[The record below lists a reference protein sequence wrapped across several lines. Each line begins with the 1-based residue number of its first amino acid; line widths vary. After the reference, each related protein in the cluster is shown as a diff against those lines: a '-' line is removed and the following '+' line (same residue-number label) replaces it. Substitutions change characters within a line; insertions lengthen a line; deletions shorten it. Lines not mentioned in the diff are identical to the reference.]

1 MTSKERFTR
10 MFEHREAD
18 RIPIIDSPW
27 AGTIARWK
35 REGMP
40 GDADW
45 RDYFDV
51 DKSELIYVD
60 TSPRF
65 EQKVLEETDRYRI
78 ITSPWGVTMK
88 EFKEEDSTPEFLDF
102 KVVTPE
108 EWEKAKARMTLD
120 RDRIDW
126 KRLETEYPRWVAEG
140 RWIEGYMWFG
150 FDVTHSWMV
159 GTETLL
165 IAMLEQPEWVVDM
178 FNTYLDRCIALMDM
192 VWDAGYRMDGI
203 FWPDDMGY
211 KGTPFFSNA
220 TYRELLQPVQRR
232 AVEWAHKKGIKA
244 HLHSCGDNLGLLL
257 GGKGLIPDL
266 QRLHRLFVL
275 QSDHSREIEDV
286 HHQLLAAGQFKFR
299 GQSDAVIGA
308 VAPATFDP
316 ENIRSRLKRNPFFRG
331 RGNIIVIIVPI
342 GIADFSSPPLASLR
356 TVQGNRQFASAVNKQ
371 FFVLIGA
378 LVRVAGR
385 PQGDVVISGDG
396 HIQVQFEG
404 TVAFPNIGRTVKTRE
419 VPRRSVQV
427 GSSIYLGAGH
437 IVPQGTFF
445 GPGRIGGRF
454 RRRHHARNGNGHH
467 GRRNSGCCRKGHK
480 FPFHFQASLK
490 ISSDCKVK

>member
-40 GDADW
+40 EDADW
-45 RDYFDV
+45 RDYFNV

-88 EFKEEDSTPEFLDF
+88 EFKGEDSTPEFLDF

-244 HLHSCGDNLGLLL
+244 HLHSCGDIMPLLPDIIDTGIDAL
-257 GGKGLIPDL
+257 NPIEIKAGMDVEKIKREYGDRLVLHGGINAVLWDQPEAIIAEID
-266 QRLHRLFVL
+266 RLVPMLKENGGYIFS
-275 QSDHSREIEDV
+275 SDHSIPNAVSLDN
-286 HHQLLAAGQFKFR
+286 FR
-299 GQSDAVIGA
+299 LIVNE
-308 VAPATFDP
+308 V
-316 ENIRSRLKRNPFFRG
+316 KR
-331 RGNIIVIIVPI
+331 V
-342 GIADFSSPPLASLR
+342 
-356 TVQGNRQFASAVNKQ
+356 
-371 FFVLIGA
+371 
-378 LVRVAGR
+378 
-385 PQGDVVISGDG
+385 
-396 HIQVQFEG
+396 G
-404 TVAFPNIGRTVKTRE
+404 TYA
-419 VPRRSVQV
+419 
-427 GSSIYLGAGH
+427 
-437 IVPQGTFF
+437 
-445 GPGRIGGRF
+445 
-454 RRRHHARNGNGHH
+454 
-467 GRRNSGCCRKGHK
+467 
-480 FPFHFQASLK
+480 
-490 ISSDCKVK
+490 